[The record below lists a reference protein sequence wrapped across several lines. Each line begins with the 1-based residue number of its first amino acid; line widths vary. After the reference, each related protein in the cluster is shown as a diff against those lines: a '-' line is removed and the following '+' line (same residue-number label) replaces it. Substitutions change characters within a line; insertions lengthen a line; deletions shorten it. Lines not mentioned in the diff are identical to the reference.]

1 MNFKETFLNTVIRS
15 WPQLIKGFSPFFDL
29 IHLER
34 GMKLFSLQDITYVWR
49 GKEESFINGLKSS
62 YSRLVYLQGYN
73 ANRWFANENFDRV
86 YLINGIYCGDRGALL
101 RFRINMHSQR
111 SRDCLYNFRPLKK
124 LEKFQKSIN
133 ATGRSN
139 IDPAIIPV
147 LPVHHC
153 MFI

>member
-86 YLINGIYCGDRGALL
+86 YLINGSTAVTEAPYLDLELICILRGHVTAYIISAL
-101 RFRINMHSQR
+101 
-111 SRDCLYNFRPLKK
+111 
-124 LEKFQKSIN
+124 
-133 ATGRSN
+133 
-139 IDPAIIPV
+139 
-147 LPVHHC
+147 
-153 MFI
+153 